1 MQAAL
6 VVVAKAFPFK
16 IQSLYLHRPVQFH
29 LYRPIFISNQAF
41 HMELFN
47 EHSTIPTLL
56 RNVIANIHSPRE
68 TFLIH
73 KKSTVW
79 EEISY
84 MHTLDC
90 ADAVSSFFL
99 SKGINKGDRMGLM
112 IDNSPEYVY
121 YDQGIQQIGA
131 INVSIYPTLSE
142 HEVAYIINDSGM
154 RAILAGNTFLFK
166 KILKIA
172 ANCRCLEYI
181 IPAFPE
187 YQKVTVPEDIKAEI
201 VSFDEILNRS
211 GKITAAERAQIDAV
225 RSTIRPTDIS
235 SLIYTSGT
243 TGTPKGVMLSH
254 SNFVENVKVCLQQIP
269 VIDETDTFLSF
280 LPLSHVFERT
290 ATYHVCCAQG
300 CKVAFAQSLELLA
313 KNMAEIRPTVMN
325 CVPRLLEKIHDKAI
339 KSGTSGGGLKSK
351 IFLWA
356 LEAGQDYRQEKE
368 AGKNPGIIRSAKK
381 TIAEKLVFSK
391 IKEKTGGRL
400 KFMISG
406 GAALPKNVGEF
417 FGNLGIKILE
427 GFGLTET
434 SPVMAVTEF
443 HRQIYGTVG
452 RVIPGIEVGI
462 QNVESKQMISIQTHE
477 SFEEDFECAE
487 GEIIVRGHCV
497 MQGYFNKPAETAE
510 AIDKD
515 DWFHTGDI
523 GRFYKGNLQITD
535 RLKNMIVNAY
545 GKNVYPTP
553 VESIY
558 MKSLKIDQIFLIGDK
573 REYLTAIVIPNKENL
588 QEAFDLPESFFQQ
601 GGVFINEKEIIDWI
615 GQDLR
620 KLSGELAKF
629 ERIKNFKI
637 KRNPFSIEEGEIT
650 PTLKAKRKVIEA
662 KYAGV
667 INEMYSG
674 VVDTD

>member
-1 MQAAL
+1 
-6 VVVAKAFPFK
+6 
-16 IQSLYLHRPVQFH
+16 
-29 LYRPIFISNQAF
+29 
-41 HMELFN
+41 MELFN
-47 EHSTIPTLL
+47 EHSTIPSLL
-56 RNVIANIHSPRE
+56 RNVVANIHNPEE

-73 KKSTVW
+73 KRNGVW
-79 EEISY
+79 EEVSY
-84 MHTLDC
+84 GHTLNC
-90 ADAVSSFFL
+90 ADAVAAFFME
-99 SKGINKGDRMGLM
+99 KGIVKGDRMGLM
-112 IDNSPEYVY
+112 IENSPEYVY

-142 HEVAYIINDSGM
+142 QEVAYIVNDSGM
-154 RAILAGNTFLFK
+154 RAILIGNTFLYK

-172 ANCRCLEYI
+172 ANCRNLEYI
-181 IPAFPE
+181 VPAFTE
-187 YQKVTVPEDIKAEI
+187 YQKVSIPEKLKVQII
-201 VSFDEILNRS
+201 PFDEVLAETGKLKPARLTEIGRIRNTILP
-211 GKITAAERAQIDAV
+211 A
-225 RSTIRPTDIS
+225 DIS

-269 VIDETDTFLSF
+269 VIDETETFLSF

-300 CKVAFAQSLELLA
+300 CRIAYAQSLELLA
-313 KNMAEIRPTVMN
+313 KNMAEIKPTVMS
-325 CVPRLLEKIHDKAI
+325 CVPRLLEKIHDKAL
-339 KSGTSGGGLKSK
+339 KSGTAGGGLKSK

-356 LEAGQDYRQEKE
+356 LEVGQDYRKIKE
-368 AGKNPGIIRSAKK
+368 AGKTPGMVMRAKK
-381 TIAEKLVFSK
+381 TLAEKLVFSK

-434 SPVMAVTEF
+434 SPVMAVTEY
-443 HRQIYGTVG
+443 HRQVYGTVG
-452 RVIPGIEVGI
+452 RIIPGIEVGI
-462 QNVESKQMISIQTHE
+462 QDIETRQMISIQTHDT
-477 SFEEDFECAE
+477 FMEDFECAE

-510 AIDKD
+510 VIDKD
-515 DWFHTGDI
+515 NWFHTGDI
-523 GRFYKGNLQITD
+523 GRFYRGNLQITD

-553 VESIY
+553 VENIY
-558 MKSLKIDQIFLIGDK
+558 LKSLKIDQIFLIGDK

-588 QEAFDLPESFFQQ
+588 QENFNLPESFFEKPEI
-601 GGVFINEKEIIDWI
+601 FIAEKEITDWI
-615 GQDLR
+615 GQDLK
-620 KLSGELAKF
+620 KLSNELAKF
-629 ERIKNFKI
+629 ERIKNFKV

-650 PTLKAKRKVIEA
+650 PTLKAKRRVIEA
-662 KYAGV
+662 KYAET
-667 INEMYSG
+667 INEMYAET
-674 VVDTD
+674 VDTD